1 VFIRTGVVVV
11 AFDSYLIIFAVIFV
25 LGFLMIA
32 GTSGFMVFNIFRI
45 FNRVLKDADS
55 STRDTDTAP
64 SERRRRALEIV
75 SQQPPGTPAQ
85 KCRNCGATV
94 DSTAE
99 LSADGKV
106 RCNYCNQWSSI
117 YQ

>member
-1 VFIRTGVVVV
+1 M
-11 AFDSYLIIFAVIFV
+11 AFDSFIIIFAVMFV
-25 LGFLMIA
+25 LGFLIIA
-32 GTSGFMVFNIFRI
+32 GTSGFMFFNVFRI
-45 FNRVLKDADS
+45 FNRVLKDAEDES
-55 STRDTDTAP
+55 GRGDTAP
-64 SERRRRALEIV
+64 AEKRRRALDIV
-75 SQQPPGTPAQ
+75 SQQSPGTLAH